1 MTAATAL
8 FDMPP
13 PTLAGGQPV
22 WCSIEEVRPHPA
34 YARLGLAPSTRS
46 LSVLAD
52 CGDAVFQ
59 QPLVITRDRILVDGY
74 ARLSLGKQQGRKLVM
89 CLEYDWSEAEAL
101 EHLVQMH
108 SRSDGLNDYV
118 RIVLAL
124 ALEPALQA
132 KAQAN
137 QQAGGQLKGSIN
149 LSEAEKVD
157 VRDCLAHIAG
167 VSPAY
172 ISRVKTIR
180 ETAHPDVLAAL
191 QSGEIR
197 IDRGWQICKSSRE
210 RQNKLLREFRGKKGI
225 KGTIRKLV
233 QGHRSPKKSSELRLG
248 QILTAL
254 AFLDQADQQA
264 IPVYVVKLHQEAV
277 FITEGLLDP
286 LKRQYMLAM
295 ESEHA
300 D

>member
-1 MTAATAL
+1 VTAAATL

-13 PTLAGGQPV
+13 ATLAGGQPV
-22 WCSIEEVRPHPA
+22 WCSIEQIRPHPA
-34 YARLGLAPSTRS
+34 YAQLGLAPSTRS

-52 CGDAVFQ
+52 RGDAVFQ
-59 QPLVITRDRILVDGY
+59 QPLIITRDRILVDGY
-74 ARLSLGKQQGRKLVM
+74 ARLRLGKQQGREQVM
-89 CLEYDWSEAEAL
+89 CLEYDWSEAQAL
-101 EHLVQMH
+101 EQLVYLH
-108 SRSDGLNDYV
+108 GRSDGLNDYV

-124 ALEPALQA
+124 PLEPALQA

-210 RQNKLLREFRGKKGI
+210 RQNKLLREFRSKKGI
-225 KGTIRKLV
+225 KGTIRKLI
-233 QGHRSPKKSSELRLG
+233 QKHRSPKKPSELRLD
-248 QILTAL
+248 QTLNAL
-254 AFLDQADQQA
+254 QLLDQTDQQA
-264 IPVYVVKLHQEAV
+264 ISAYVVKLHQEAV
-277 FITEGLLDP
+277 FITEALLDRA
-286 LKRQYMLAM
+286 KRQYMLAT
-295 ESEHA
+295 EPEHA